1 MNVIFSH
8 VEDKQKGLRLDVDG
22 EARMLGRGQ
31 RRGRGGAW
39 CTLWMPTL
47 LSYRVVVDLQQSKYG
62 TVYNSSH
69 ETNICRKRPF
79 EK

>member
-31 RRGRGGAW
+31 RRGRGGGMVHPMDAH
-39 CTLWMPTL
+39 TAVL
-47 LSYRVVVDLQQSKYG
+47 
-62 TVYNSSH
+62 
-69 ETNICRKRPF
+69 
-79 EK
+79 

>member
-31 RRGRGGAW
+31 RRGRGGHGAP
-39 CTLWMPTL
+39 CGCPHCCLI
-47 LSYRVVVDLQQSKYG
+47 
-62 TVYNSSH
+62 
-69 ETNICRKRPF
+69 E
-79 EK
+79 